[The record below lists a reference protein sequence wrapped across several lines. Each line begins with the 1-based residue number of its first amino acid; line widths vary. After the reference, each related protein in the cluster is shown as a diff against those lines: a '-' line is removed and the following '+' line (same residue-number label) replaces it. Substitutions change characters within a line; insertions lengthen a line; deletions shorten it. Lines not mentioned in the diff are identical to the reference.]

1 MSKAKAK
8 IFGVIGAFAETS
20 NLRRRAFNKAL
31 AAHGIKQQWNTN
43 EYKELIKIQGGMNR
57 LEKTCPDSDQQLLQ
71 SIYEGKNRLFLSGL
85 IEEDHLIPGF
95 EVFCNEVLESGMR
108 VAIASTSHLDTIDV
122 ILGNMKTITI
132 TREDFAFI
140 GHGGMVE
147 RSKPAPDIYNVAL
160 DSLQLKPTEVVAIED
175 THVNLESA
183 IRAGIE
189 QTIAVPGAFCQEQD
203 YAYSTAQLVLDGYSD
218 VFCKTEDSASAY
230 AVANLPIYGGLQQ
243 QNV

>member
-1 MSKAKAK
+1 
-8 IFGVIGAFAETS
+8 
-20 NLRRRAFNKAL
+20 
-31 AAHGIKQQWNTN
+31 
-43 EYKELIKIQGGMNR
+43 MNR
-57 LEKTCPDSDQQLLQ
+57 LEKTFPDSDQQLLQ
-71 SIYEGKNRLFLSGL
+71 SIYEEKNRLFLSGL

-108 VAIASTSHLDTIDV
+108 VAIASTTHLATIDA
-122 ILGNMKTITI
+122 ILGNMKTI

-147 RSKPAPDIYNVAL
+147 RSKPAPDIYNVVL

-203 YAYSTAQLVLDGYSD
+203 YSKAQLVLDGYSD
-218 VFCKTEDSASAY
+218 VFCKTEDSTSAY